1 MRLSKL
7 SDIVIELLYPRR
19 CLVCRD
25 IVSKGNFICK
35 ECVDKLN
42 YVQPPYCFK
51 CGKHIDSEE
60 SEYCDDCTKE
70 TRRYRKGFPVFEYH
84 GAIKESVM
92 AFKYKNKREYA
103 AFYADEVMKR
113 YGEVLEHVHAEALI
127 PVPIYKKKRRI
138 RGYNQAEV
146 LAQELS
152 KRLGVPCY
160 RNTLVRVENTKVQ
173 KLLDHNQRKKN
184 LKRAFKRVQ
193 DGVELKTV
201 ILVDDIY
208 TSGATVEAC
217 TEVLLATGIENV
229 YYVSVC
235 IGTGQA

>member
-7 SDIVIELLYPRR
+7 LDIVVDLLYPRR
-19 CLVCRD
+19 CPVCRD
-25 IVSKGNFICK
+25 IVSKGKFICT

-42 YVQPPYCFK
+42 YVQPPYCYK

-60 SEYCDDCTKE
+60 AEYCDDCKKE
-70 TRRYRKGFPVFEYH
+70 VRRYRKGFPVFEYH

-103 AFYADEVMKR
+103 AFYAEEIMKKH
-113 YGEVLEHVHAEALI
+113 GEALEQVGADALI
-127 PVPIYKKKRRI
+127 PVPVHKKKRRM

-146 LAQELS
+146 LANALAA
-152 KRLGVPCY
+152 RLNIPCY
-160 RNTLVRVENTKVQ
+160 NDTLVRVENTKVQ
-173 KLLDHNQRKKN
+173 KQLDHNQRKKN

-193 DGVELKTV
+193 DGVKLKTV

-208 TSGATVEAC
+208 TSGATIEAC
-217 TEVLLATGIENV
+217 TEVLLATGVEEV

-235 IGTGQA
+235 IGKGQS